1 MSETAERMEAL
12 VVNAAALGVH
22 LTPEQLRL
30 FAIYQAELLD
40 WNQRANLTAITD
52 PREVQVKHFADSL
65 ACLLALR
72 EAGPGPLRV
81 IDVGT
86 GAGFPGVPL
95 KIVRPE
101 LRLTLLD
108 STRKKTLFLEHLVQV
123 LSLTDVEVLTGRAEE
138 VGRDLARR
146 ETYDVATSRAVA
158 ELAALAELCLP
169 LVRVGGR
176 MIAQKKVGIDA
187 ELRAAGRAITV
198 LGGRLLPVQTY
209 RLPDLAE
216 PRWLVVVEKIRP
228 TPPQYP
234 RRVGVPTKKPL

>member
-1 MSETAERMEAL
+1 MSETAERMEPL
-12 VVNAAALGVH
+12 VANAAALGIH
-22 LTPEQLRL
+22 LTPEQVRL

-65 ACLLALR
+65 ACLLAFP
-72 EAGPGPLRV
+72 EPGPLWV

-123 LSLTDVEVLTGRAEE
+123 LALADVVVLTGRAEE
-138 VGRDLARR
+138 VGRDPAQR
-146 ETYDVATSRAVA
+146 ETHDVATSRAVA
-158 ELAALAELCLP
+158 KLAALAELCLP

-176 MIAQKKVGIDA
+176 MIAQKKAGIDA